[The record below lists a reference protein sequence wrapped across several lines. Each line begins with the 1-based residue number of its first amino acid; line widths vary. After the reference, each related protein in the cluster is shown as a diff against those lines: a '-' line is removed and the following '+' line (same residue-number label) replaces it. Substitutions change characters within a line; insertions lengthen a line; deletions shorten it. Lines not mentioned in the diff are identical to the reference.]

1 MDTGTVFD
9 GGDRI
14 QCADPVLS
22 AQEDPMLVERDGR
35 EPSQGQEESSGILPV
50 GMYGAGG
57 NHRNR
62 EYHGGGGGCDRRR
75 TRCGVLD
82 VGVRLPRNGD
92 GLRGDSSRDPVP
104 GKRTGRRMDGGT
116 DDVSRK
122 AAGMSQGGG
131 PLRIFLYSGGFRHG
145 KHGAGKRDLGDGV
158 LCLRDSGGSR
168 GGDPCGSCGDRAGR
182 GRPADLPRGGAA
194 CPLIGRA
201 LHGGITCGDLF
212 TCGACTGSAYGDHG
226 GRVFLSERGR
236 GCRGI
241 WDLTVRELWDRQGRV
256 LQRGGAGESR
266 SVERKRGERG

>member
-22 AQEDPMLVERDGR
+22 AQEDPALVGCDHR
-35 EPSQGQEESSGILPV
+35 ESFTGSEEPPGIVPV

-82 VGVRLPRNGD
+82 VGVRLPRNGN

-122 AAGMSQGGG
+122 AAGLSQGGS

-158 LCLRDSGGSR
+158 LCVRNPRGCSGD
-168 GGDPCGSCGDRAGR
+168 DPCGPCGYRAGR
-182 GRPADLPRGGAA
+182 RRTADLSRGGAA
-194 CPLIGRA
+194 CSIV
-201 LHGGITCGDLF
+201 
-212 TCGACTGSAYGDHG
+212 CGALYGSSAGSDHSVCRECAGSDPGNSG
-226 GRVFLSERGR
+226 GCIFLPQRCWRSRGLR
-236 GCRGI
+236 
-241 WDLTVRELWDRQGRV
+241 DLPMRQLWDRQRC
-256 LQRGGAGESR
+256 LFQ
-266 SVERKRGERG
+266 

>member
-1 MDTGTVFD
+1 
-9 GGDRI
+9 
-14 QCADPVLS
+14 
-22 AQEDPMLVERDGR
+22 MLVERDDR

-122 AAGMSQGGG
+122 AAGLSQGGS

-158 LCLRDSGGSR
+158 LCVRNPRGCSGD
-168 GGDPCGSCGDRAGR
+168 DPCGPCGYRAGR
-182 GRPADLPRGGAA
+182 RRTADLSRGGAA
-194 CPLIGRA
+194 CSIV
-201 LHGGITCGDLF
+201 
-212 TCGACTGSAYGDHG
+212 CGALYGSSAGSDHSVCRECAGSDPGNSG
-226 GRVFLSERGR
+226 GCIFLPQRCWRSRGLR
-236 GCRGI
+236 
-241 WDLTVRELWDRQGRV
+241 DLPMRQLWDRQRC
-256 LQRGGAGESR
+256 LFQ
-266 SVERKRGERG
+266 